1 MKKNGTKLRRSR
13 QSGFERLSTKITKAT
28 GSPYASLGA
37 LVLIVVWG
45 LTGPLFG
52 YSETWQLIINTT
64 TTIITFLMVF
74 VIQQSQN
81 KDTMA
86 IQMKLNELIAST
98 KGASNHLIDV
108 EDLTEQELE
117 TIKKFYIKLS
127 ELADKED
134 DIQAS
139 HSFAEAEDIHQGKKS
154 LRKPR
159 PKPSQV
165 ND

>member
-1 MKKNGTKLRRSR
+1 MKNNGPKLRRSR
-13 QSGFERLSTKITKAT
+13 HSGFERLSSKITKAT
-28 GSPYASLGA
+28 GSPFASLSA
-37 LVLIVVWG
+37 AVLVILWAS
-45 LTGPLFG
+45 TGPVFE

-86 IQMKLNELIAST
+86 IQMKLNELIAAT

-139 HSFAEAEDIHQGKKS
+139 HSFAEAEDIHQDKKS
-154 LRKPR
+154 QRKPK

>member
-1 MKKNGTKLRRSR
+1 MKNNNKHKRSS

-28 GSPYASLGA
+28 GSPFTSLAA
-37 LVLIVVWG
+37 LLLIIGWAVS
-45 LTGPLFG
+45 GPFFG

-74 VIQQSQN
+74 IIQQSQN

-86 IQMKLNELIAST
+86 IQMKLNELIAAT

-108 EDLTEQELE
+108 EDLTEAELE
-117 TIKKFYIKLS
+117 TIKKFYVKLS

-139 HSFAEAEDIHQGKKS
+139 HSFAEAEDIHEEKRYQKKPKKS
-154 LRKPR
+154 DPTR
-159 PKPSQV
+159 
-165 ND
+165 

>member
-1 MKKNGTKLRRSR
+1 MKNNQTLSKRSR

-28 GSPYASLGA
+28 GSPYASLTAVLLILVWA
-37 LVLIVVWG
+37 LS
-45 LTGPLFG
+45 GPLFG

-86 IQMKLNELIAST
+86 IQMKLNELIAAT
-98 KGASNHLIDV
+98 KGASNHLIDI
-108 EDLTEQELE
+108 EDLTEAELE
-117 TIKKFYIKLS
+117 TIKKFYVKLS

-139 HSFAEAEDIHQGKKS
+139 HSFAEAEDIHNEKKTR
-154 LRKPR
+154 RKPK
-159 PKPSQV
+159 KPEV
-165 ND
+165 TG

>member
-1 MKKNGTKLRRSR
+1 MKNNKTLERSSR
-13 QSGFERLSTKITKAT
+13 SGFERLSTKITKAT
-28 GSPYASLGA
+28 GSPYASITA
-37 LVLIVVWG
+37 LTLIIVWA
-45 LTGPLFG
+45 LSGPFFG

-86 IQMKLNELIAST
+86 IQLKLNELIAAA
-98 KGASNHLIDV
+98 KGASNHLIDI
-108 EDLTEQELE
+108 EDLTEAELE

-127 ELADKED
+127 ELSDQED

-139 HSFAEAEDIHQGKKS
+139 HSFAEAEDIHKEKRS
-154 LRKPR
+154 LRKP
-159 PKPSQV
+159 KKAKIT
-165 ND
+165 D

>member
-1 MKKNGTKLRRSR
+1 MKNNKTLAQRSR
-13 QSGFERLSTKITKAT
+13 LSGFERFSTKITKAT
-28 GSPYASLGA
+28 GSPFTSLA
-37 LVLIVVWG
+37 AVVLIVLWAIS
-45 LTGPLFG
+45 GPLFG

-74 VIQQSQN
+74 IIQQSQN

-86 IQMKLNELIAST
+86 IQMKLNELIAAT

-108 EDLTEQELE
+108 EDLNEAELE

-139 HSFAEAEDIHQGKKS
+139 HSFAEAEDIHNEKKS
-154 LRKPR
+154 QRKP
-159 PKPSQV
+159 KKSQTT
-165 ND
+165 D